1 MNAGGT
7 MSGQTSRACMAGRA
21 VQRRVKAPVPGHLRL
36 QCAVPMPDLRGLQ
49 T

>member
-1 MNAGGT
+1 MTAGGT

-36 QCAVPMPDLRGLQ
+36 QCAVPMRDPRGLQ

>member
-1 MNAGGT
+1 MNAGGP
-7 MSGQTSRACMAGRA
+7 MGEQTSRACMAGRA

-36 QCAVPMPDLRGLQ
+36 QCTVPMPDPRGLQ